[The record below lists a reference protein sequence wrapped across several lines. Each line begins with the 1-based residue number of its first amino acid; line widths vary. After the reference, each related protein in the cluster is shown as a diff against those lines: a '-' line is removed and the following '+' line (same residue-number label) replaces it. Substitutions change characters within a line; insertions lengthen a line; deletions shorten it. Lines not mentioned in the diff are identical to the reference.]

1 MISTLRFLLSGNN
14 TACRPLPSSSS
25 SSQHHKR
32 ASTISTSTA
41 TATKDPNQNRR
52 KSAMMMIVPDKR
64 FRTSGCTV
72 STANESLVN
81 DTAAATTA
89 ETPRGSLLEG
99 SQIDPADATATF
111 GSCSDLQ
118 NGRRRISSASS
129 IGSAN
134 ASCSLERFNNT
145 SIGRTSFSSSTVGL
159 SSSDHERRTSI
170 RRGNTKSRSISVGSA
185 VPIFG
190 SVASVVAHL
199 HDDNSKLLRKKRDND
214 RTQALMNNVHEQIE
228 ISEIFQ
234 GRRMST
240 SISSS
245 VSSSNSRSCGRR
257 RRRSKKSSATSV
269 ATTTALTSTSSLP

>member
-159 SSSDHERRTSI
+159 SSSDHERRT
-170 RRGNTKSRSISVGSA
+170 RRSSSTRSRSISVGSSSM
-185 VPIFG
+185 FG
-190 SVASVVAHL
+190 STAAAHL

-234 GRRMST
+234 GRRVMST
-240 SISSS
+240 SIPSAESYEGGTFNNRTS
-245 VSSSNSRSCGRR
+245 VSSASSSSNRRSNSW
-257 RRRSKKSSATSV
+257 V
-269 ATTTALTSTSSLP
+269 ASTLSLP

>member
-1 MISTLRFLLSGNN
+1 MISTLKFLLSGNN

-159 SSSDHERRTSI
+159 SSSDHERRT
-170 RRGNTKSRSISVGSA
+170 RRSSSTRSRSISVGSSSM
-185 VPIFG
+185 FG
-190 SVASVVAHL
+190 STAAAHL